1 MDASAQAR
9 ILVADDSPLILDMV
23 RQVLEA
29 AGHTVLT
36 APDGLAAIN
45 MVLRERPDLII
56 SDVEMPEMTGLQL
69 CRLLKGDSRT
79 RGIPFLILSAH
90 KEQYEQFWGR
100 ESGADDY
107 LPKPFGPGAL
117 LERVQA
123 LLARFP
129 RSSETGKAIELPIT
143 TRIEALE
150 RVNASLERRLFE
162 QTIIHGISAIAATA
176 SGERDTARAVL
187 ERLSRLVELS
197 AGAFAFAKGGTSY
210 VLVRG
215 PVHPRT
221 LQQLHA
227 AIVSRLQLS
236 GSELAAPV
244 LVAGAEYISERHPN
258 PEPAIAVQ
266 VLQAA
271 GHPVGFLAVARTSGR
286 DFDEPERELL
296 DLVAGQAALVL
307 ENARLVEAERTH
319 AQALAKQNEELRR
332 LNRTITDL
340 IATVTHDLRTPL
352 SSVIG
357 YLELVL
363 EDTELQEE
371 TAEFVRVARRNGERM
386 LQMINDLL
394 DLSRLEAGRTPIT
407 PSPVSLAPVLR
418 EVVTLL
424 RPDLEA
430 KRQVYTEEIPA
441 DLPALMADPDRLHQ
455 VLLNLLG
462 NASKYTPEGGR
473 IHASARVEGDRV
485 RIAIHDTGMG
495 LSEEDLHMVFDK
507 FFRARRP
514 EMARITGTGLG
525 LAIVKTVVELHGGEV
540 FADSRLNEGSTFGC
554 LLPIAAQAA

>member
-1 MDASAQAR
+1 MDASTRAR

-69 CRLLKGDSRT
+69 CRLLKGDPRT

-107 LPKPFGPGAL
+107 LPKPFGPPAL

-129 RSSETGKAIELPIT
+129 RHSEPGKAIELPVT

-150 RVNASLERRLFE
+150 KVNASLERRLFE
-162 QTIIHGISAIAATA
+162 QTIIHGISTIAATA

-187 ERLSRLVELS
+187 ERLSRLVELT

-221 LQQLHA
+221 LQRLHA
-227 AIVSRLQLS
+227 AIVTRLPLS
-236 GSELAAPV
+236 DGELAAPA
-244 LVAGAEYISERHPN
+244 LVAGAEYISERHPDS
-258 PEPAIAVQ
+258 EPAIAVQ
-266 VLQAA
+266 PLQAA
-271 GHPVGFLAVARTSGR
+271 GHPVGFLGVARASGR

-307 ENARLVEAERTH
+307 ENARLVEAERAH
-319 AQALAKQNEELRR
+319 AQALAEQNDELRR

-352 SSVIG
+352 TSVIG
-357 YLELVL
+357 YLEFVL
-363 EDTELQEE
+363 EDTKLQEE
-371 TAEFVRVARRNGERM
+371 TAEFVQIARRNGERM
-386 LQMINDLL
+386 LQMINDIL
-394 DLSRLEAGRTPIT
+394 DLSRLEARRTPL
-407 PSPVSLAPVLR
+407 PPVRSAVPILE

-424 RPDLEA
+424 RPDLDA
-430 KRQVYTEEIPA
+430 KRQVYSEEIPA
-441 DLPALMADPDRLHQ
+441 DLPALMVDPDRLHQ
-455 VLLNLLG
+455 VLLNFLG

-473 IHASARVEGDRV
+473 IRASARVEGDRV
-485 RIAIHDTGMG
+485 RIAIQDTGMG
-495 LSEEDLHMVFDK
+495 LSKEDLRQVFGK
-507 FFRARRP
+507 FFRAQRP
-514 EMARITGTGLG
+514 EMTGVTGTGLG

-540 FADSRLNEGSTFGC
+540 FAESRLNEGSTFGC
-554 LLPIAAQAA
+554 LLPIARAPR

>member
-1 MDASAQAR
+1 MDASTRAR

-69 CRLLKGDSRT
+69 CRLLKGDPRT

-107 LPKPFGPGAL
+107 LPKPFGPPAL

-129 RSSETGKAIELPIT
+129 RHSEPGKAIELPVT

-150 RVNASLERRLFE
+150 KVNASLERRLFE
-162 QTIIHGISAIAATA
+162 QTIIHGISTIAATA

-187 ERLSRLVELS
+187 ERLSRLVELT

-221 LQQLHA
+221 LQRLHA
-227 AIVSRLQLS
+227 AIVTRLPLS
-236 GSELAAPV
+236 DGELAAPA
-244 LVAGAEYISERHPN
+244 LVAGAEYISERHPDS
-258 PEPAIAVQ
+258 EPAIAVQ
-266 VLQAA
+266 PLQAA
-271 GHPVGFLAVARTSGR
+271 GHPVGFLGVARASGR

-307 ENARLVEAERTH
+307 ENARLVEAERAH
-319 AQALAKQNEELRR
+319 AQALAEQNDELRR

-352 SSVIG
+352 TSVIG
-357 YLELVL
+357 YLEFVL
-363 EDTELQEE
+363 EDTKLQEE
-371 TAEFVRVARRNGERM
+371 TAEFVQIARRNGERM
-386 LQMINDLL
+386 LQMINDIL
-394 DLSRLEAGRTPIT
+394 DLSRLEARRTPIT
-407 PSPVSLAPVLR
+407 PSPVPLSPILE

-424 RPDLEA
+424 RPDLDA
-430 KRQVYTEEIPA
+430 KRQVYSEEIPA
-441 DLPALMADPDRLHQ
+441 DLPALMVDPDRLHQ

-473 IHASARVEGDRV
+473 IRASARVEGDRV
-485 RIAIHDTGMG
+485 RIAIQDTGMG
-495 LSEEDLHMVFDK
+495 LSKEDLRQVFGK
-507 FFRARRP
+507 FFRAQRP
-514 EMARITGTGLG
+514 EMTGVTGTGLG

-540 FADSRLNEGSTFGC
+540 FAESRLNEGSTFGC
-554 LLPIAAQAA
+554 LLPIARAPR